1 MPHAPS
7 PPTVVKVSGSLL
19 DDADALEALW
29 PPLHALC
36 QEAPVVVVHGGG
48 VQMTALAQRL
58 GHTPEHVDGRRITT
72 DLDLK
77 IAQWTLCGSLN
88 TQLVAAAQRHDLS
101 AVGLSGA
108 DAGLVRVSK
117 RPPWT
122 VNGTTVDFGWVG
134 DIEQVQTTLVDGLL
148 QRALVPVVAPLG
160 IDDAGQ
166 VYNVNADTV
175 ACALARALAAK
186 RLLYVTA
193 AGAVRRDASAATAR
207 LPTCDAGTAE
217 QGIRDGWIAGGMQV
231 KVETALDALRG
242 PVDEVYICGAEDL
255 ATRARATEIVR

>member
-29 PPLHALC
+29 PPLRALC
-36 QEAPVVVVHGGG
+36 QEAPVVIVHGGG

-58 GHTPEHVDGRRITT
+58 GHTPERVDGRRITT

-77 IAQWTLCGSLN
+77 IAQWTLSGSLN
-88 TQLVAAAQRHDLS
+88 TQLVAAAQTHDLS